1 MGFAPPKKIS
11 LGASGWKTLQC
22 ISFFMQAT

>member
-11 LGASGWKTLQC
+11 LGGPILAHCT
-22 ISFFMQAT
+22 T